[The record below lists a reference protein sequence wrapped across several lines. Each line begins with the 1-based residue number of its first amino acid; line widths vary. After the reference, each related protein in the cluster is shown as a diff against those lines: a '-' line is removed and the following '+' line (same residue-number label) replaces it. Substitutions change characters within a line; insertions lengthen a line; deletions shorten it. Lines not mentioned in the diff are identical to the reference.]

1 MFNDIFKVI
10 KIYVKKYFIFI
21 LILLAG
27 FVIVSGITTANRM
40 KELKDGIAGY
50 EFEKNIGNNKR
61 VENSKIINE
70 DVQQENSY
78 KLTTEKIKYIENFN
92 GKLSRKELT
101 EMQNRFA
108 VDVYL
113 GRISEHSEKNFY
125 RSGDI
130 NVVKQRER
138 YFKYLSQE
146 EKNNLKKYKEFK
158 TKNSDSKGYTVKEI
172 EILKLYPEYFGDNS
186 VKLKMFILENFDKS
200 KTEVKETLHNE
211 NTNIMYLILI
221 LVTVAIIFGF
231 EYHTNFGKFI
241 ASLPFKKEKIYFA
254 KLILAVIIVAIA
266 YVLVGISN
274 VLVVKNSVISE
285 LYFITNTFTA
295 HSKIFVLG
303 LGIVILGAIS
313 SSFCGS
319 VISIIAM
326 YVPLLTLHIY
336 PIMIFYI
343 IGLVVAGKK
352 LIIENIVISP
362 NSVPIAYYVT
372 YVEWKYILIWLGI
385 MFIISL
391 LMCKVYKKHNIE
403 NEGKFFTIN
412 IVDKL
417 LYLYG
422 VLGVI
427 AGIYA
432 ILGLA
437 FFVNKYIITV
447 ISVVLIPIITW
458 KLINIKLRI

>member
-1 MFNDIFKVI
+1 MFNDIFKI
-10 KIYVKKYFIFI
+10 IQIYVKKYFIFI

-40 KELKDGIAGY
+40 KELKDDIAGY

-61 VENSKIINE
+61 IENSKIINVDE
-70 DVQQENSY
+70 QEKNSY

-92 GKLSRKELT
+92 GKLSKKELT

-113 GRISEHSEKNFY
+113 GRISEQSERNFY

-130 NVVKQRER
+130 NVVKQREQ

-146 EKNNLKKYKEFK
+146 EKNNLKKYNELKAK
-158 TKNSDSKGYTVKEI
+158 SSNNGKNTGKNI
-172 EILKLYPEYFGDNS
+172 EMLKIYPEYFGDNPI
-186 VKLKMFILENFDKS
+186 KIKMFVLENFEKS

-211 NTNIMYLILI
+211 NTNIMYIILM
-221 LVTVAIIFGF
+221 LVIVVTIFGF

-254 KLILAVIIVAIA
+254 KLILTIIIVAVA
-266 YVLVGISN
+266 YLLVGISN

-285 LYFITNTFTA
+285 LYSITNTFTA
-295 HSKIFVLG
+295 HSKIFILG

-319 VISIIAM
+319 IISIIAM

-343 IGLVVAGKK
+343 IWLVVVGKK
-352 LIIENIVISP
+352 LIIEHIVISP

-372 YVEWKYILIWLGI
+372 YVEWKYILIWLGV

-391 LMCKVYKKHNIE
+391 LMSKVYKKHNIE
-403 NEGKFFTIN
+403 SEGKFFTIN
-412 IVDKL
+412 IIDKL

-422 VLGVI
+422 VLGII
-427 AGIYA
+427 AGMYA

-458 KLINIKLRI
+458 KLMNIKLRI